1 MGAQDEAAEVPALK
15 VRFLERKNVIIEGAK
30 CAVGPMLHPLIER
43 LDDLMPEVVAT
54 WIGGNHR
61 LALFIR
67 KVVIAAAHYIHSRP
81 ACTKAISGCM
91 CSGTPGVVWRAMA
104 VQTLSISL
112 SEKIGR
118 ASCRERG
125 LQDE

>member
-1 MGAQDEAAEVPALK
+1 
-15 VRFLERKNVIIEGAK
+15 
-30 CAVGPMLHPLIER
+30 MLHPLIER

-91 CSGTPGVVWRAMA
+91 CSGTPGVVGRAMA
-104 VQTLSISL
+104 VQTR
-112 SEKIGR
+112 SEERRVGKECV
-118 ASCRERG
+118 SKCRSRWAPYHYTKKKK
-125 LQDE
+125 